1 MFIIQN
7 ENSRLRLDLPTD
19 RYYQFS
25 ELFAPLAS
33 FFEVGADWRS
43 RLVADPT
50 IKDGDE
56 FELAIMFR
64 APAPAP
70 APAIATLP
78 CIQAAPAPEPGQLTV
93 LVKYGTGNS
102 VARVVSDGT
111 TIGQLLA
118 RPDVK
123 GALGYGDSVQGFV
136 SGVPQGANITL
147 RDGDSVSVHDIACK
161 KA

>member
-7 ENSRLRLDLPTD
+7 ENSTLRLDLPAD
-19 RYYQFS
+19 LPYRFS

-43 RLVADPT
+43 RLVHDPI
-50 IKDGDE
+50 IKDGDV
-56 FELAIMFR
+56 FELATMFR

-70 APAIATLP
+70 APEPAPAP
-78 CIQAAPAPEPGQLTV
+78 APAPEPGQLTV

>member
-1 MFIIQN
+1 MFTIQN
-7 ENSRLRLDLPTD
+7 EDNALNLDLPTD

-33 FFEVGADWRS
+33 FFEVGAGWRS

-50 IKDGDE
+50 IKDGDV
-56 FELAIMFR
+56 FELAEMFS
-64 APAPAP
+64 APT
-70 APAIATLP
+70 PAIATLP